1 MVTIPEASLIRT
13 DERKI
18 SGLDTQKGR
27 KRGID
32 VRNFLHWLLIALFM
46 LLLAACTRDRPTPT
60 PAATT
65 TPLDAPVIAP
75 VTGADPAVEQAPAA
89 ELTATPDPSA
99 SPTADPS
106 TPETFNYPVAA
117 GDTLNSIALKF
128 ETDVQTIRQLNFLVD
143 DNIFVGQVLQV
154 PYKEGMT
161 AEGAPTPTPAPFVY
175 TIAPGDTLSSVA
187 SQFGV
192 TTVAIIEANGLLD
205 PNSLVVGQ
213 EIVIPGYQAPAGQ
226 TVSGTPVPGQ
236 TAVGSA
242 GGVTH
247 VVQPGEGLLE
257 IAQAYG
263 VDVNVLAQVNNITNR
278 NLLRAG
284 QQLVI
289 PGLTPQEAA
298 RRRGQVHVVQAGE
311 GLISIAN
318 QYGVSVD
325 ELRSINNISDPNA
338 IYVGQE
344 LIIPGP

>member
-1 MVTIPEASLIRT
+1 M
-13 DERKI
+13 
-18 SGLDTQKGR
+18 
-27 KRGID
+27 
-32 VRNFLHWLLIALFM
+32 ALFM

-60 PAATT
+60 PVATT
-65 TPLDAPVIAP
+65 TPLAAPVNAP

-89 ELTATPDPSA
+89 ELTATADPSA
-99 SPTADPS
+99 SPTADPAI
-106 TPETFNYPVAA
+106 PETFSYPVAT

-128 ETDVQTIRQLNFLVD
+128 ETDVPTIRQLNFLVD

-175 TIAPGDTLSSVA
+175 TIGRGDTLSSVA

-205 PNSLVVGQ
+205 PNSLIVGQ
-213 EIVIPGYQAPAGQ
+213 EIVIPGYQPPAGVQ
-226 TVSGTPVPGQ
+226 AAVGTPAPGQ
-236 TAVGSA
+236 TSA
-242 GGVTH
+242 SPIGGVTH

-257 IAQAYG
+257 IAEAYG
-263 VDVNVLAQVNNITNR
+263 VDVNMLAQANNITNR

-284 QQLVI
+284 QQLII
-289 PGLTPQEAA
+289 PGLTQQDAA
-298 RRRGQVHVVQAGE
+298 RVRGRVHVVQAGE

-325 ELRSINNISDPNA
+325 AVRSLNNISDPNA

>member
-1 MVTIPEASLIRT
+1 M
-13 DERKI
+13 
-18 SGLDTQKGR
+18 
-27 KRGID
+27 
-32 VRNFLHWLLIALFM
+32 RNFLHWLLMALVM
-46 LLLAACTRDRPTPT
+46 LLLVACTRERATSTAAPT
-60 PAATT
+60 ATS
-65 TPLDAPVIAP
+65 LAAPVSAP
-75 VTGADPAVEQAPAA
+75 VTGSDPAVEQAPAT
-89 ELTATPDPSA
+89 ELTATVDPNA
-99 SPTADPS
+99 SPTLDPAV
-106 TPETFNYPVAA
+106 PQTFNYPVAA

-128 ETDVQTIRQLNFLVD
+128 ETDVQTVRQLNFLVD

-161 AEGAPTPTPAPFVY
+161 ADGAPTPTPAPFVY
-175 TIAPGDTLSSVA
+175 TIARGDTLSTVA

-205 PNSLVVGQ
+205 PNSLIVGQ
-213 EIVIPGYQAPAGQ
+213 EIVIPGYQPSG
-226 TVSGTPVPGQ
+226 VSQSPDGTPVPGQ
-236 TAVGSA
+236 TAASTA

-257 IAQAYG
+257 IAEAYG
-263 VDVNVLAQVNNITNR
+263 VDVNVLAQANNITNR

-284 QQLVI
+284 QQLII
-289 PGLTPQEAA
+289 PGLTPQDAA
-298 RRRGQVHVVQAGE
+298 RVRGRVHVVQAGE

-325 ELRSINNISDPNA
+325 AVRSLNNISDPNA